1 MIKLLAGV
9 FIENPNNFKDAQ
21 VRYKYGV
28 LCGIAGIALNILLFA
43 SKYLAGVLS
52 GSIAI
57 TADSFNNLSDAGS
70 SLITLI
76 GFKLAKS
83 KPDPEHP
90 FGHGRIEYISGLGV
104 SFLILLMGF
113 ELAKSSVE
121 KIMNPQ
127 DIETGIVPFAVMA
140 ISICIK
146 LYMSVYNRSIGKKID
161 SGAMLATAKDSLS
174 DCIATFAVIVSM
186 LVVRFTG
193 VNIDGICGFLV
204 ALMIMLAGVSSVKE
218 TIGPL
223 LGQKPDAELVESIQ
237 RDVMENEYV
246 LGIHD
251 MVVHDYGPGRMMVSL
266 HAEVDGTGDIF
277 VLHDAIDTIESKIN
291 EKFCCETV
299 IHMDPIVVD
308 DDEINT
314 LKHQISQ
321 TLKDYN
327 EKIKLHDFRVVKG
340 PTHTNVI
347 FDAVVP
353 FDIKQTDIQIKRSL
367 EELISSNYENT
378 FAVIKIDKDY
388 V

>member
-1 MIKLLAGV
+1 MIKLLAGI
-9 FIENPNNFKDAQ
+9 FIKNADNFKDVQ

-28 LCGIAGIALNILLFA
+28 LCGIAGIALNILLFI

-90 FGHGRIEYISGLGV
+90 FGHGRIEYLSGLGV

-113 ELAKSSVE
+113 ELAKSSIE

-127 DIETGIVPFAVMA
+127 DIETGLVAFLVMA

-146 LYMSVYNRSIGKKID
+146 FYMSVYNKSIGKKID

-186 LVVRFTG
+186 LVLHFTD
-193 VNIDGICGFLV
+193 VNIDGICGLLV
-204 ALMIMLAGVSSVKE
+204 ALMIMLAGISSVKE

-223 LGQKPDAELVESIQ
+223 LGQKPDAELVENIQ

-266 HAEVDGTGDIF
+266 HAEVDGKGDIF

-299 IHMDPIVVD
+299 IHMDPIIVD
-308 DDEINT
+308 DEEINT
-314 LKHQISQ
+314 LKHKISQ
-321 TLKDYN
+321 TLKEYN

-353 FDIKQTDIQIKRSL
+353 FDIKQSDIQIKRSL
-367 EELISSNYENT
+367 EQLISSNFENT

>member
-1 MIKLLAGV
+1 MIKLLARL
-9 FIENPNNFKDAQ
+9 FIKNPDDFKNAQ

-28 LCGIAGIALNILLFA
+28 LCGISGIALNIALFV
-43 SKYLAGVLS
+43 SKYLAGVFS
-52 GSIAI
+52 HSIAI

-90 FGHGRIEYISGLGV
+90 FGHGRIEYLSGLGV

-113 ELAKSSVE
+113 ELAKSSIE

-127 DIETGIVPFAVMA
+127 DIETGIVPFAIMA
-140 ISICIK
+140 VSICVK
-146 LYMSVYNRSIGKKID
+146 FYMSVYNRSIGKKID

-174 DCIATFAVIVSM
+174 DCAATFAVIISM
-186 LVVRFTG
+186 LVARFFG
-193 VNIDGICGFLV
+193 VNIDGICGLLV
-204 ALMIMLAGVSSVKE
+204 AFMIMLAGVSSVRE
-218 TIGPL
+218 MVGPL
-223 LGQKPDAELVESIQ
+223 LGQKPDPELVESIQ
-237 RDVMENEYV
+237 KDVMENEYV

-251 MVVHDYGPGRMMVSL
+251 MVVHDYGPGRIMVSL

-277 VLHDAIDTIESKIN
+277 VLHDAIDTIESRIN
-291 EKFCCETV
+291 EKFGCETV
-299 IHMDPIVVD
+299 IHMDPIIVD

-314 LKHQISQ
+314 LKHNISQ
-321 TLKDYN
+321 TLKSYN

-353 FDIKQTDIQIKRSL
+353 FDIKQTDAQIKQSL
-367 EELISSNYENT
+367 EKLISENYENT